1 MPLLVRCA
9 VAGRFGRTLT
19 IGVTCGGTG
28 HACYRRT
35 GSAVPG
41 RELQDGTLGQAI
53 QLSLWRG
60 KRASRLIG
68 EIWAQVEAKRRK
80 GNGRGSSDGGGSG
93 GVQAA
98 HIYMRVDFARSCW
111 HQDLAGAAFTGAHPK
126 LKSASEVILEL
137 QIPVYNYKLA
147 MNRRRPQSPRQSEGY
162 IGLSTFGAEDS
173 SDDLLGKPRDTAPKP
188 SVMRSSRQ
196 LSILSLF
203 LHLTLVAIHIAL
215 LVVWLRR
222 WEHRLVFA
230 VEQHF
235 VFRIIKGILT
245 TFVTFAQIYSALLVF
260 VTQTLSFRRDLRRK
274 QMLTAT
280 HDNAVAWTSL
290 GSAVLRLWQQ
300 RAIPVSTLGVLSAL
314 IYLASILV
322 LHTAFPALA
331 APESLIVNRS
341 IPVSTQSLPAF
352 NFSGY
357 NLDDENDQRNIMRL
371 NPDRSSAKQYAG
383 GSLSFLPFLSPNNTL
398 GLHEATLYDVLESNL
413 GTGSVS
419 VNATGFNISCG
430 YIPDMNVTR
439 GNGAC
444 PCLSLSGTEYSLALT
459 DRNNV
464 RIAFPSPSIF
474 YTTIPV
480 LDSSNNTGP
489 WVDLTGS
496 LGAQAIQLFRCSLTL
511 VEQTAVVDSQS
522 RKLTSLGT
530 SINKTTST
538 WLPFSGPSGD
548 LSSTAFANPQGFL
561 NIWESWYS
569 AMPDAEAPPQV
580 SDNSTFVASALI
592 QQLQLFPFNTTF
604 RNDIYLHEVEN
615 ELANIVAS
623 MFWTLGHVPP
633 LSGYTSLNLTATSPP
648 PLNVSLLGGQATVEE
663 LLVQERLDIMGGLAA
678 SIILLYLS
686 VQFLCFAKAKQGP
699 LAAEVDGVDMLQ
711 TIWLYRD
718 HSELAAC
725 LKQVEY
731 PTDLNL
737 RQAGMVRIKLIATT
751 SEMRK
756 NSEAIEVESEDTD
769 ELAARYSQNEL
780 SISLEGII
788 TLSLFRRPNKFRS
801 RWNSDRNL
809 SLVSIILHSV
819 LLAIHL
825 VLAIYSAGL
834 IFLTQTLSLKRS
846 LRKTQMLTVTH
857 DTVAAWRGIGSA
869 LVSVLHQKAA
879 PSSILGSGSAFLY
892 LAGVL
897 ILHNTS
903 PALLSVKPFNSNYSV
918 PVTTQSLPKFTFSN
932 YNPSSQ
938 DARLDV
944 LHSPLLYARGTL
956 FFLPF
961 LNTSAPTLGLHGGTL
976 YDVLESN
983 AGTGNATVDATGF
996 KMTCGYF
1003 ADPVV
1008 NSSVGSINILGTE
1021 YAVGFTDLGIIST
1034 LQHLIPLQED
1044 FTVTPF
1050 TGSAV
1055 FYSTVPIL
1063 DSNGD
1068 VGPLVDITGMTEGA
1082 ASIQI
1087 FGCSLELVNHTAI
1100 VDSQSRI
1107 IPIDEEI
1114 KKTSSVWRPIQET
1127 SNNSTD
1133 TDLSPYDALADDW
1146 ESWYSAMPL
1155 STVPRSYA
1163 SDLEITVA
1171 EMFLIA
1177 QLNLA
1182 SFNSTGFT
1190 NITLHQFENT
1200 LSELVASMYWTLGHV
1215 PPLPGY
1221 APTSLDVN
1229 GSPSV
1234 EVSLLQGTAVVTESA
1249 FQARLDSSTSEII
1262 GGAVTSAAL
1271 LLLSLQFL
1279 VFRKTTAPENTVV
1292 SGMGMLHIIWLYR
1305 NHPELETQL
1314 EQVVHP
1320 TDANLR
1326 QAGMVRTRLAG
1337 SALGRR
1343 KNRGTETA
1351 TETAHG
1357 VEVDSSD
1364 TAV

>member
-1 MPLLVRCA
+1 
-9 VAGRFGRTLT
+9 
-19 IGVTCGGTG
+19 
-28 HACYRRT
+28 
-35 GSAVPG
+35 
-41 RELQDGTLGQAI
+41 
-53 QLSLWRG
+53 
-60 KRASRLIG
+60 
-68 EIWAQVEAKRRK
+68 
-80 GNGRGSSDGGGSG
+80 
-93 GVQAA
+93 
-98 HIYMRVDFARSCW
+98 
-111 HQDLAGAAFTGAHPK
+111 
-126 LKSASEVILEL
+126 
-137 QIPVYNYKLA
+137 
-147 MNRRRPQSPRQSEGY
+147 MNTRRPPSPGQCDGH
-162 IGLSTFGAEDS
+162 IGLSNLGAEGS
-173 SDDLLGKPRDTAPKP
+173 SVPLLGNPPVPKP
-188 SVMRSSRQ
+188 SVMKSSRQ

-203 LHLTLVAIHIAL
+203 LHLTLVAIHITL
-215 LVVWLRR
+215 LVVWFRR

-230 VEQHF
+230 VEHEHF
-235 VFRIIKGILT
+235 VSRLVKGILT
-245 TFVTFAQIYSALLVF
+245 AFVTIYSALLVF

-280 HDNAVAWTSL
+280 HDNVEAWTSL

-300 RAIPVSTLGVLSAL
+300 RAIPVSISGVLSAL

-322 LHTAFPALA
+322 LHIAFPALA
-331 APESLIVNRS
+331 APESFIVNRS

-357 NLDDENDQRNIMRL
+357 NLADKNDQRNIM
-371 NPDRSSAKQYAG
+371 NSAKQYAG
-383 GSLSFLPFLSPNNTL
+383 GSLSFLPFLTPNNTL
-398 GLHEATLYDVLESNL
+398 GLHETTLYDVLESNL

-430 YIPDMNVTR
+430 YISDMNVTR
-439 GNGAC
+439 DSENVLC
-444 PCLSLSGTEYSLALT
+444 PCFGLSGTEYSLTLT
-459 DRNNV
+459 DSDIIAPLHYSIDTDGNN
-464 RIAFPSPSIF
+464 IPIEFPSPSIF

-480 LDSSNNTGP
+480 LDSNNNTAP
-489 WVDLTGS
+489 WVNLTGS
-496 LGAQAIQLFRCSLTL
+496 IGPQAIQIFRCSLTL
-511 VEQTAVVDSQS
+511 VEETAVVDSQS
-522 RKLTSLGT
+522 HNLTSLGT

-538 WLPFSGPSGD
+538 WLPFSGPSD
-548 LSSTAFANPQGFL
+548 ELSSTAFANPQGFL

-569 AMPDAEAPPQV
+569 AMPDADAPPQV
-580 SDNSTFVASALI
+580 SDNSTFVGLSVADMALI
-592 QQLQLFPFNTTF
+592 QRLRLFPFNTTF
-604 RNDIYLHEVEN
+604 RDGIYLHEVEN

-633 LSGYTSLNLTATSPP
+633 LSGYTSLNSTANSTP
-648 PLNVSLLGGQATVEE
+648 PLNVSLLGGRATVEE
-663 LLVQERLDIMGGLAA
+663 LFVQERLDLNIISIMEGLAA

-686 VQFLCFAKAKQGP
+686 MQFLRFAKAKQGL
-699 LAAEVDGVDMLQ
+699 LAAEVEGVDMLQ

-718 HSELAAC
+718 QSELAAC
-725 LKQVEY
+725 LKQVEH

-737 RQAGMVRIKLIATT
+737 RQAGMVRIKLIAAT
-751 SEMRK
+751 SEMGK
-756 NSEAIEVESEDTD
+756 SSEAIGVESEDTD
-769 ELAARYSQNEL
+769 ELAARYSQHEL
-780 SISLEGII
+780 FISREG
-788 TLSLFRRPNKFRS
+788 PNKFRS

-809 SLVSIILHSV
+809 SLVSVILHST

-825 VLAIYSAGL
+825 VLAVLSQMEIEHRVIFSLAQQPFWSWLITTFATTFITIYSAGL

-846 LRKTQMLTVTH
+846 IRKAQMLTVTH

-879 PSSILGSGSAFLY
+879 SSSILGVGSAFLY

-903 PALLSVKPFNSNYSV
+903 PALLSVQAFNSNYPV
-918 PVTTQSLPKFTFSN
+918 RVTTQSLPKFTFSN
-932 YNPSSQ
+932 YHPSSQ

-961 LNTSAPTLGLHGGTL
+961 LNSSAPTLGLHGGVL

-983 AGTGNATVDATGF
+983 PGTGNAIVDATGF
-996 KMTCGYF
+996 NMTCGYF
-1003 ADPVV
+1003 ADPVI

-1021 YAVGFTDLGIIST
+1021 YALGYTELGIIST
-1034 LQHLIPLQED
+1034 LEHQIPLQE
-1044 FTVTPF
+1044 FITAPPF
-1050 TGSAV
+1050 TGSAL

-1068 VGPLVDITGMTEGA
+1068 VGPLVDITGTTEGA
-1082 ASIQI
+1082 TSIQI
-1087 FGCSLELVNHTAI
+1087 FGCSLELVNQSAI
-1100 VDSQSRI
+1100 VDSQSRVI
-1107 IPIDEEI
+1107 SIGQEM

-1127 SNNSTD
+1127 SNNSIE
-1133 TDLSPYDALADDW
+1133 TDLSPYDTLADNW

-1155 STVPRSYA
+1155 STIPRSYG

-1200 LSELVASMYWTLGHV
+1200 LSELVASMYWTLGHI

-1221 APTSLDVN
+1221 VPTSLDAN
-1229 GSPSV
+1229 GSPPV

-1249 FQARLDSSTSEII
+1249 FQTRLNSNTSEII
-1262 GGAVTSAAL
+1262 GGAVTSAML

-1279 VFRKTTAPENTVV
+1279 VFRKTTAAEDDVV
-1292 SGMGMLHIIWLYR
+1292 PGMGMLHIIWLYR

-1314 EQVVHP
+1314 EQVVIP
-1320 TDANLR
+1320 TNANLR

-1343 KNRGTETA
+1343 KNRGTA
-1351 TETAHG
+1351 TAHG
-1357 VEVDSSD
+1357 AAADSFA

>member
-1 MPLLVRCA
+1 
-9 VAGRFGRTLT
+9 
-19 IGVTCGGTG
+19 
-28 HACYRRT
+28 
-35 GSAVPG
+35 
-41 RELQDGTLGQAI
+41 
-53 QLSLWRG
+53 
-60 KRASRLIG
+60 
-68 EIWAQVEAKRRK
+68 
-80 GNGRGSSDGGGSG
+80 
-93 GVQAA
+93 
-98 HIYMRVDFARSCW
+98 
-111 HQDLAGAAFTGAHPK
+111 
-126 LKSASEVILEL
+126 
-137 QIPVYNYKLA
+137 
-147 MNRRRPQSPRQSEGY
+147 MNRRRPQSPRQSEGH
-162 IGLSTFGAEDS
+162 IGLSTFVAEGS
-173 SDDLLGKPRDTAPKP
+173 SDPLLGKPRAPKP

-203 LHLTLVAIHIAL
+203 LHLTLVVIHIAL

-230 VEQHF
+230 VDHEHF
-235 VFRIIKGILT
+235 VSRIVKGILT
-245 TFVTFAQIYSALLVF
+245 TFVTIYSALLVF
-260 VTQTLSFRRDLRRK
+260 VTQTLSFRCDLRRK

-300 RAIPVSTLGVLSAL
+300 RAIPVSILGVLSAL

-357 NLDDENDQRNIMRL
+357 NLADENDQRNIM
-371 NPDRSSAKQYAG
+371 SSAKQYAG
-383 GSLSFLPFLSPNNTL
+383 GSLSFLPFLNRNNTL

-430 YIPDMNVTR
+430 YIPDMNVT
-439 GNGAC
+439 GENSLC
-444 PCLSLSGTEYSLALT
+444 PCLSLSGTEYSLTLADSEIIAPLQYSINA
-459 DRNNV
+459 DGNNV
-464 RIAFPSPSIF
+464 VPITFPSPSIF

-480 LDSSNNTGP
+480 LDSNNNTGP
-489 WVDLTGS
+489 WVNLTGS
-496 LGAQAIQLFRCSLTL
+496 VGPQAMQLFRCSLTL

-522 RKLTSLGT
+522 HNLVSLGT

-538 WLPFSGPSGD
+538 WLPFSGPSDD

-561 NIWESWYS
+561 DIWESWYS

-580 SDNSTFVASALI
+580 LDNSTFVGLSVADMALI

-604 RNDIYLHEVEN
+604 RNHIYLHEVEN
-615 ELANIVAS
+615 ELAHIVAS

-633 LSGYTSLNLTATSPP
+633 LSGYTSLNSTATSSP
-648 PLNVSLLGGQATVEE
+648 PLNVSLLGGQAKVEE
-663 LLVQERLDIMGGLAA
+663 LFVQERLDLNIISIMGGLAA

-686 VQFLCFAKAKQGP
+686 AQFLCFAKAKQGP

-718 HSELAAC
+718 HSELAAY

-756 NSEAIEVESEDTD
+756 DSEAVEVESEDTD
-769 ELAARYSQNEL
+769 ELAAQYSQTKL
-780 SISLEGII
+780 SISLEG
-788 TLSLFRRPNKFRS
+788 PNKFRS
-801 RWNSDRNL
+801 GWNSDRSL
-809 SLVSIILHSV
+809 SLVSVILHST

-825 VLAIYSAGL
+825 VLAVLSQMEIEHRVTFSLAQQPFLSWLITTIATTFIAVYSAGL

-846 LRKTQMLTVTH
+846 LCKTQMLTVTH

-869 LVSVLHQKAA
+869 LFSVLHQKAA
-879 PSSILGSGSAFLY
+879 SSSILGVGSAFLY

-903 PALLSVKPFNSNYSV
+903 PALMSVQAFNSNYSV

-961 LNTSAPTLGLHGGTL
+961 LNSSAPTLGLHGGTL

-996 KMTCGYF
+996 NMTCGYF

-1008 NSSVGSINILGTE
+1008 NSSVGSINVLGTE
-1021 YAVGFTDLGIIST
+1021 YELAYTDLGIIST
-1034 LQHLIPLQED
+1034 LQHRIPFQENV
-1044 FTVTPF
+1044 TVSPF
-1050 TGSAV
+1050 TGSAL

-1068 VGPLVDITGMTEGA
+1068 VGPLIDITGMTEGA

-1087 FGCSLELVNHTAI
+1087 FGCSLELVNKSAI
-1100 VDSQSRI
+1100 VDSQSRVI
-1107 IPIDEEI
+1107 SINQEM
-1114 KKTSSVWRPIQET
+1114 KKDSSVWRPIQET

-1133 TDLSPYDALADDW
+1133 TGLSPYDALADDW

-1155 STVPRSYA
+1155 STIPRSYG

-1200 LSELVASMYWTLGHV
+1200 LSELVASMYWTLAHV

-1229 GSPSV
+1229 GSPPV
-1234 EVSLLQGTAVVTESA
+1234 EVSLLPGTAVVTESA

-1262 GGAVTSAAL
+1262 GGAVTSATL

-1279 VFRKTTAPENTVV
+1279 VFRKTTAPENDVV
-1292 SGMGMLHIIWLYR
+1292 SGMGMLHIMWLYR

-1337 SALGRR
+1337 STSGRR
-1343 KNRGTETA
+1343 KNRR